1 MRKHFLI
8 LELLPEEMVVP
19 IAEKSLLSQGI
30 QRLENIGLQLV
41 LLIKPWFGGLSRICL
56 LLFVLQASSVRGAEL
71 VPAARL
77 PADSAVCDFF
87 LPVS

>member
-1 MRKHFLI
+1 
-8 LELLPEEMVVP
+8 MVVP

-41 LLIKPWFGGLSRICL
+41 LLLKPWFGGMSRICL
-56 LLFVLQASSVRGAEL
+56 LLFVLQASDVRGAEL
-71 VPAARL
+71 VPAACL
-77 PADSAVCDFF
+77 PADSAACHFF